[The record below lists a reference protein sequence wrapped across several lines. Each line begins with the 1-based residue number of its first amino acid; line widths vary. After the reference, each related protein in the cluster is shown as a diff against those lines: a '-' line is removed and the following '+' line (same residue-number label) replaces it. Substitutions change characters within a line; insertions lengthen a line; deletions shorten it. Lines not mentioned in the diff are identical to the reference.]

1 MAVAAAVVIV
11 LVAAGGAVAWWALHP
26 DPRAVAKDYFAR
38 LAVGDAFG
46 ALRDID
52 KSSLAA
58 ELPTADP
65 LLADAALT
73 DPASRP
79 QGMTITHVAQAGD
92 TATMTVQYQAHGTPV
107 TQTLK
112 AQRRGRGYELQFPLV
127 KLSFANLSGAD
138 KTKVTVN
145 GVPVDPSKNG
155 PAFPGAYAVTT
166 AANALF
172 DGRSVTAVPAPDA
185 VATVTLPAPS
195 MSADARTK
203 AEAAINA
210 ALRTCYGD
218 GPRQLLAVGNATGF
232 TSCPRQAG
240 PWASIDVFEDFPP
253 AAIKAMASMTTM
265 IATSGAELAIT
276 RLPAYTY
283 TVGPADEVM
292 FTGTDAVVHW
302 VVVVSLSDGRKYNG
316 KSGDTTIQPKGR
328 VGLDATGQ
336 IQVTFT

>member
-1 MAVAAAVVIV
+1 MVVAASVVIV

-38 LAVGDAFG
+38 LAAGDAFG
-46 ALRDID
+46 AMRDID
-52 KSSLAA
+52 KSSIAA

-73 DPASRP
+73 DPESRP
-79 QGMTITHVAQAGD
+79 HGMTITHVAQAGD
-92 TATMTVQYQAHGTPV
+92 KATMTVRYQAHGTPI

-112 AQRRGRGYELQFPLV
+112 AQRRGRGYALQFPLV
-127 KLSFANLSGAD
+127 KLSFANLSDAD

-172 DGRSVTAVPAPDA
+172 DGRSVTAVPTPDA

-195 MSADARTK
+195 MSADAQTK
-203 AEAAINA
+203 ADAAINT
-210 ALRTCYGD
+210 ALRTCYG
-218 GPRQLLAVGNATGF
+218 GGGRVPAIGTATGL
-232 TSCPRQAG
+232 TSCPPQAG
-240 PWASIDVFEDFPP
+240 PWASVDTFRDLPP
-253 AAIKAMASMTTM
+253 EALQAMTTTTT
-265 IATSGAELAIT
+265 IATSGGNLTIT
-276 RLPAYTY
+276 RLPTYTY
-283 TVGPADEVM
+283 TAGPGDEVT

-302 VVVVSLSDGRKYNG
+302 AVVVSLSDGRKYNG

-328 VGLDATGQ
+328 VGLNATGQ